1 MGYNPFSADD
11 VRIERQLQLQKLQS
25 VTEAYVGKSENL
37 KKAEKLLD
45 IMLRR
50 DRSAGELARLKT
62 TQESTPENKQF
73 EKLIEKEFGFRKF
86 SMHWLNNAVPN
97 AYTMTGGLL
106 VNKNPDPENIS
117 TRGNKRYYDAKHEY
131 MCFVAFVSALAIETK
146 LTADEAM
153 AIILHEIGHNF
164 DSTMATH
171 VMKFADL
178 AFTYGLSEFGST
190 LHNMYLEIVKG
201 APWLHKLIS
210 IREDLMW
217 YLNVLPISLNAVYNM
232 LMNPY
237 QLVFGMFLIPSEKF
251 ADTLPVMYG
260 YGESFASA
268 MRKLNDPTKVKPPL
282 KKAIYK
288 VPILRTFYDLM
299 ETSAMTAVMLFNCHP
314 YTMNR
319 IIEARKNL
327 EKDYKNP
334 EVPKALKPEIKRQI
348 EAIEKI
354 ENVTLEDSLEN
365 QRYMAYFRD
374 LLFKKADG
382 KLMPPAA
389 LMNLGDKDLSLIK

>member
-73 EKLIEKEFGFRKF
+73 EKMIEKEFGFRKF

-97 AYTMTGGLL
+97 AYTMTGGLI

-131 MCFVAFVSALAIETK
+131 MCFVAFISALAIEAK

-164 DSTMATH
+164 DSTMATY
-171 VMKFADL
+171 VMKFTDL
-178 AFTYGLSEFGST
+178 AFTYGLSEFGPT

-210 IREDLMW
+210 LREDIMW

-260 YGESFASA
+260 YGEAFANA
-268 MRKLNDPTKVKPPL
+268 MRKLNDPSQVKPPL
-282 KKAIYK
+282 KKAIYSI
-288 VPILRTFYDLM
+288 PILRTFYDLM
-299 ETSAMTAVMLFNCHP
+299 ETPAMTAVMLFNCHP

-348 EAIEKI
+348 AAIEKI

-374 LLFKKADG
+374 YLFKKANG
-382 KLMPPAA
+382 KLTPPDF
-389 LMNLGDKDLSLIK
+389 LMKLGDKDLALIK

>member
-73 EKLIEKEFGFRKF
+73 EKLIEKEFGFKKF
-86 SMHWLNNAVPN
+86 SMHWLTNAIPN
-97 AYTMTGGLL
+97 AYTMTGGLM

-117 TRGNKRYYDAKHEY
+117 TRGNKRYYDAKHEFI
-131 MCFVAFVSALAIETK
+131 CFVAFVSSLAIEAK
-146 LTADEAM
+146 LTADETM
-153 AIILHEIGHNF
+153 SVILHEIGHNF
-164 DSTMATH
+164 DSTMATYI
-171 VMKFADL
+171 MKINNL
-178 AFTYGLSEFGST
+178 VFTYGLSELTPSI
-190 LHNMYLEIVKG
+190 HNMYLDIVKG
-201 APWLHKLIS
+201 APWVHRLLA
-210 IREDLMW
+210 IREDIAW
-217 YLNVLPISLNAVYNM
+217 YLDYLPFPLAAVYSM

-237 QLVFGMFLIPSEKF
+237 KLVFGLFLIPSEKF

-260 YGESFASA
+260 YGEAFASA
-268 MRKLNDPTKVKPPL
+268 MRKMNDPTRMKPPM
-282 KKAIYK
+282 KQAIYK
-288 VPILRTFYDLM
+288 VPILCTFYDLM
-299 ETSAMTAVMLFNCHP
+299 ETPAQTAVMLFNCHP

-319 IIEARKNL
+319 IIEERKNL
-327 EKDYKNP
+327 EKDYNNP

-389 LMNLGDKDLSLIK
+389 LMNLGDNDFSLIK